1 MLLKKLTIA
10 VILTGFAVLPVRAGE
25 QAASYSG
32 TLLQGSITTTAA
44 CEYGYAK
51 SKKTGKCIK
60 LKCSSNKMLDK
71 NGHKCITKPKPKT
84 SRGSY

>member
-1 MLLKKLTIA
+1 MLLKKLTA
-10 VILTGFAVLPVRAGE
+10 ALILSGFAVLPVRAGE
-25 QAASYSG
+25 QAAPYNG

-51 SKKTGKCIK
+51 SKKTRKCIK

-71 NGHKCITKPKPKT
+71 DGHKCVAKT
-84 SRGSY
+84 RPGTQRGS